1 MVYHAPGSTALL
13 TVIVQILQA
22 KLFVSFKLSN
32 QFGIAACCGFDD
44 VADLMRAITDNGQPL
59 HEMLK
64 SLLHNSLP
72 PYSEIGN
79 SDVPPRHQPQL
90 PSDCYQYYLR
100 LRETS
105 EIRGDRLCSFTS
117 LPLIKVVGNNLYNY
131 KSYMRNSQG

>member
-1 MVYHAPGSTALL
+1 MTALL
-13 TVIVQILQA
+13 TVVVQILQA

-32 QFGIAACCGFDD
+32 HLDIAAGSGFDD
-44 VADLMRAITDNGQPL
+44 VADLMWAITDNGQPL

-79 SDVPPRHQPQL
+79 FDVPPRHQPQL

-117 LPLIKVVGNNLYNY
+117 LPLIKVVGNNLCNY
-131 KSYMRNSQG
+131 ITYVSNSQGYC